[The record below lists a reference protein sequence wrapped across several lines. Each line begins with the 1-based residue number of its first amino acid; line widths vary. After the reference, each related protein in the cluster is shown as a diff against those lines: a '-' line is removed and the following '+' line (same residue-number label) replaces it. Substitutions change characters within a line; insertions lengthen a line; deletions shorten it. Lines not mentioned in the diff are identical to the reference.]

1 MTTTTVVESPPAYVT
16 RDSIPER
23 FARVSWGALLAG
35 TFVAVAVWILLYALG
50 LAAGLSS
57 IDPNNLSS
65 ARTAGIGTGIWSLIA
80 PLIALFVG
88 GFVASHFAGH
98 VLRRDGILHGIVV
111 WSMTTIGG
119 LLVVGMVLTSLVG
132 AVYGMGEKAL
142 GAVTGQAQKKAQSSG
157 DAQSSASSVDYEAI
171 LVPVNQRLAQQGV
184 PPITAS
190 QLQDAS
196 RDVIQSGIAS
206 GRLDREALV
215 SSLASN
221 TTMSRPEAER
231 AATTMQQQLG
241 QQVQQ
246 VQQVQQGALQA
257 ADTTGKA
264 MRGVFLA
271 LVLGLASSI
280 AGAAVGNGGPR
291 RSIRK
296 ERGVI
301 VNRPATAGT

>member
-1 MTTTTVVESPPAYVT
+1 MTTTTVVESSPAYVT
-16 RDSIPER
+16 RDSFPER

-132 AVYGMGEKAL
+132 AVYGIGEKAL
-142 GAVTGQAQKKAQSSG
+142 GAVTGQAQRDEQSSG
-157 DAQSSASSVDYEAI
+157 GARASESVDYEAI
-171 LVPVNQRLAQQGV
+171 LVPVNQRLAQQGL

-246 VQQVQQGALQA
+246 VQQGALQA

-264 MRGVFLA
+264 MWGVFLA
-271 LVLGLASSI
+271 LVLGLISSI

-296 ERGVI
+296 QRGVM